1 MAASN
6 PKEAVPGFALALP
19 KAMSALEDCR
29 LALLTYLGPFEIDE
43 RTINRIEVVLEEL
56 VTNVVRHSS
65 EATRL
70 QVMADPSEEG
80 LRLCVEDDGEAFNP
94 LEAEERGP
102 FGKLEDAPL
111 GGLGIVLVRR
121 LSRSVEYSRL
131 GSTNRIC
138 ATIAV

>member
-1 MAASN
+1 VAARN
-6 PKEAVPGFALALP
+6 PEEPAPGFVLALP
-19 KAMSALEDCR
+19 KAISALEDCR
-29 LALLTYLGPFEIDE
+29 LALLAYLRPLHIEE

-65 EATRL
+65 EATCL
-70 QVMADPSEEG
+70 QVMADPSDGG
-80 LRLCVEDDGEAFNP
+80 LRICVEDDGEAFNP
-94 LEAEERGP
+94 LAAEERGP

-121 LSRSVEYSRL
+121 LSRSVEYSRV
-131 GSTNRIC
+131 GSNNRIC